1 MKFCGIA
8 RTVAEA
14 IALTASHPINCSHG
28 STITSRPAK

>member
-1 MKFCGIA
+1 MKVCGAA

-14 IALTASHPINCSHG
+14 IALTVPHPMNSSHG